1 MKHTKQK
8 PMTMR
13 TLASQ
18 LALSEGRKHQASV
31 GDVREILALLSD
43 IVYADVMNFQRS
55 SCYRVL
61 IRNGKRRAGLKELA
75 KAITRKPKRKC
86 RGRK

>member
-8 PMTMR
+8 AITMR
-13 TLASQ
+13 RLASE

-43 IVYADVMNFQRS
+43 MIWRDFMSARRTLLYS
-55 SCYRVL
+55 TL
-61 IRNGKRRAGLKELA
+61 LKNGKRRSQA
-75 KAITRKPKRKC
+75 RKPKRKC
-86 RGRK
+86 KGRK